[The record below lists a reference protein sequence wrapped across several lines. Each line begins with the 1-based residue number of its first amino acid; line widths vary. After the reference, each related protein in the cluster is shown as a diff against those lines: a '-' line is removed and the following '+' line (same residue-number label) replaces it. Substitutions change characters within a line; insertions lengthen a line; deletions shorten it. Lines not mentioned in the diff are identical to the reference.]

1 MSARASPRS
10 SSIVSRSACDSRPI
24 PPSPTPSRPA
34 APSRS
39 TGRSAMMIWRSNRPT
54 TLTSTRA
61 CRRRRSSI
69 QASPRCM
76 RCCTRRLPT
85 TSISSPTAMAATA
98 SRTRSTTTIATSRIC
113 AGSAASA
120 KSSNAVYPALCYKPG
135 VVPGFGRVPR
145 VTVSS
150 MTGFAR
156 ADGHEDGASW
166 VWELKSVNSKSLD
179 LRFRLPPGLEA
190 LELPLRTSLAQR
202 LKRGALSATLTVTRG
217 ATAAGVRINREALAQ
232 VVAASQELVAEGR
245 AALPRAD
252 GLLALRGVLEGGDE
266 PENEAQRER
275 RQAALLASWEKAL
288 DGLVEMRRGEG
299 ARLIPVL
306 EARLAEIARL
316 AAAAEDSATV
326 QPEALKTRLRE
337 LVAAL
342 LDASPAL
349 PPERLAQEAALLVA
363 KADIREEIDRLA
375 AQELLAEGGAIGR
388 RFDFLCQEFNR
399 EANTLCSKSADVAL
413 TRIGLDLK
421 AVIEQLREQVQN
433 LE

>member
-1 MSARASPRS
+1 
-10 SSIVSRSACDSRPI
+10 
-24 PPSPTPSRPA
+24 
-34 APSRS
+34 
-39 TGRSAMMIWRSNRPT
+39 
-54 TLTSTRA
+54 
-61 CRRRRSSI
+61 
-69 QASPRCM
+69 
-76 RCCTRRLPT
+76 
-85 TSISSPTAMAATA
+85 
-98 SRTRSTTTIATSRIC
+98 
-113 AGSAASA
+113 
-120 KSSNAVYPALCYKPG
+120 
-135 VVPGFGRVPR
+135 

-179 LRFRLPPGLEA
+179 LRFRLPPGLDG
-190 LELPLRTSLAQR
+190 LELPLRTSLAQK
-202 LKRGALSATLTVTRG
+202 LKRGALSVTLTVTRG
-217 ATAAGVRINREALAQ
+217 ASPGGVRINREALEQ
-232 VVAASQELVAEGR
+232 VVAASQALVAEGR

-252 GLLALRGVLEGGDE
+252 GLLALRGVLESGEE
-266 PENEAQRER
+266 PEDEAEREQ
-275 RQAALLASWEKAL
+275 RQAALLTSWEKAL
-288 DGLVEMRRGEG
+288 DGLVAMRRGEG

-306 EARLAEIARL
+306 EARLGEIAHL
-316 AAAAEDSATV
+316 VAAAEDSAAV
-326 QPEALKTRLRE
+326 QPEALKLRLRD
-337 LVAAL
+337 LVAGL

-375 AQELLAEGGAIGR
+375 AHVVAAQELLAEGGAIGR

-399 EANTLCSKSADVAL
+399 EANTLCSKSSDVAL

>member
-1 MSARASPRS
+1 
-10 SSIVSRSACDSRPI
+10 
-24 PPSPTPSRPA
+24 
-34 APSRS
+34 
-39 TGRSAMMIWRSNRPT
+39 
-54 TLTSTRA
+54 
-61 CRRRRSSI
+61 
-69 QASPRCM
+69 
-76 RCCTRRLPT
+76 
-85 TSISSPTAMAATA
+85 
-98 SRTRSTTTIATSRIC
+98 
-113 AGSAASA
+113 
-120 KSSNAVYPALCYKPG
+120 
-135 VVPGFGRVPR
+135 
-145 VTVSS
+145 

-179 LRFRLPPGLEA
+179 LRFRLPPGLDG
-190 LELPLRTSLAQR
+190 LELPLRTSLAQK
-202 LKRGALSATLTVTRG
+202 LKRGALSVTLTVTRG
-217 ATAAGVRINREALAQ
+217 ASPGGVRINREALEQ
-232 VVAASQELVAEGR
+232 VVATSQALVAEGR

-252 GLLALRGVLEGGDE
+252 GLLALRGVLESGE
-266 PENEAQRER
+266 ESKEEAERER
-275 RQAALLASWEKAL
+275 RQAALLTTWEKAL
-288 DGLVEMRRGEG
+288 DGLVAMRRSEG

-306 EARLAEIARL
+306 EARLAEIAHL
-316 AAAAEDSATV
+316 VAAAEDSAAV
-326 QPEALKTRLRE
+326 QPEALKLRLRD

-375 AQELLAEGGAIGR
+375 AHVVAAQELLAEGGAIGR

-399 EANTLCSKSADVAL
+399 EANTLCSKSSDVAL